1 MQLQKVTFP
10 KITDSILS
18 EVVKKIV
25 DNFCPQKII
34 MFGSLVWGIP
44 QEWSD
49 IDILVI
55 LDSDESTS
63 KLAAKI
69 SLLAKPQY
77 IPMDILVRTSEEIE
91 QRVKIGDHFIKKV
104 LVEGRVLYER

>member
-10 KITDSILS
+10 KITDSVLS

-25 DNFCPQKII
+25 ENFRPQKII
-34 MFGSLVWGIP
+34 MFGSQVWGISK
-44 QEWSD
+44 EWSD

-69 SLLAKPQY
+69 SLVAKPHY
-77 IPMDILVRTSEEIE
+77 IPMDFLVRTAEEIE
-91 QRVKIGDHFIKKV
+91 HRVKIGDHFIKKV
-104 LVEGRVLYER
+104 LVEGKVLYER